1 MEERSR
7 KRVKIIG
14 FDGVFGMD
22 HTEEDKVMDIELSE
36 LYEFKNHPFR
46 VCDDKKMYDL
56 AESIK
61 TYGVLTPG
69 IVRPRKGG
77 GYEIISGHRRKRASE
92 IAGKSKMP
100 VFCKNYTDDEATVV
114 MVDANLQREEIV
126 PSEKAFA
133 YKMKYEAMKRT
144 KKRGDGRTLHNIG
157 VQNGESQKTIQNY
170 IWLTRLN
177 SELMGMVDAGEIGIK
192 QAVNLS
198 FISIKGQEII
208 REILTENNCNISYG
222 MSKRLREITED
233 EFTRDNVL
241 KIINPAHAT
250 AKQEIRKDIHI
261 DFTADEIKCFF
272 PNDSSVEEIK
282 ESIIEMLN
290 EKCGNGCH
298 KSDTEKCGNGCHKSD
313 TEKCGNGCHKSNKGK
328 SQQDTNM
335 KGE

>member
-7 KRVKIIG
+7 KRVKITG

-36 LYEFKNHPFR
+36 LYEFKDHPFR

-92 IAGKSKMP
+92 LAGKDKMP

-114 MVDANLQREEIV
+114 MVDANLQREEIL
-126 PSEKAFA
+126 PSERAFA

-144 KKRGDGRTLHNIG
+144 KKRGDGRTLNNLGIK
-157 VQNGESQKTIQNY
+157 NGESQKTVQNY
-170 IWLTRLN
+170 IWLTRLIP
-177 SELMGMVDAGEIGIK
+177 ELMSMVDAGEIGIK

-198 FISIKGQEII
+198 FISMKGQEII
-208 REILTENNCNISYG
+208 REILIEDNYNISFG
-222 MSKRLREITED
+222 MSKRLREITEA
-233 EFTRDNVL
+233 EFTKENVL
-241 KIINPAHAT
+241 KVINPDSAT
-250 AKQEIRKDIHI
+250 NKKEIGKDIHI
-261 DFTADEIKCFF
+261 DFTIDELRYFF
-272 PNDSSVEEIK
+272 PKDISVEEIR
-282 ESIIEMLN
+282 ETIIQMLS

-298 KSDTEKCGNGCHKSD
+298 NLEIEKCGNGCHI
-313 TEKCGNGCHKSNKGK
+313 TNKK
-328 SQQDTNM
+328 R
-335 KGE
+335 K